1 MFKNIAI
8 NNILIEMRR
17 ALLIIITLLLVV
29 SCSENK
35 DEEKKRINIAVSQEP
50 VTLDVMTNAS
60 LMGRIIASGN
70 IYEKLL
76 VLDGEGNIKEELC
89 ESYSLSDDN
98 RKLTFVIREGVLFHD
113 GSVLT
118 AGDAA
123 ASMNRYLKLYSV
135 AEDIVSGGEFKV
147 TGDRTIE
154 ITSASSLLF
163 LPLLIAS
170 SPMEAIIMPERVI
183 SDDSSLSE
191 YIGTG
196 PYYLESWV
204 PGEKIVLSKFN
215 SYSEYGEY
223 SLGRWGKKSAKNEG
237 LIYWFVPDA
246 VTRTLGLESGE
257 YDAINDVMSTD
268 FERLEKNEKIV
279 LLDGDE
285 SGSIALVYN
294 KKEGVMAQEDVRK
307 AVSLALDSELLM
319 VSCYG
324 KSGYTLSSS
333 YMESFQREWLEDE
346 ENPYSVYN
354 PDYARSLID
363 GKEKIKV
370 RVLTSSL
377 SNLDKI
383 AATVKDNLEKIGI
396 ECEIITLDWA
406 SFVERRKDSS
416 LWDIYISA
424 FTTVPLPQMK
434 SYFIPS
440 FPGWIDDESQ
450 AYDVIRKMGE
460 VATIEEAFTIWK
472 EGQRVLF
479 DYNPVYIAGH
489 YSTVYAH
496 TSTLK
501 NIIVQNGFFFWHSKV
516 DE

>member
-135 AEDIVSGGEFKV
+135 AEDIASGGEFKV

-223 SLGRWGKKSAKNEG
+223 SLGRWGKKSAKNEC
-237 LIYWFVPDA
+237 LI
-246 VTRTLGLESGE
+246 
-257 YDAINDVMSTD
+257 
-268 FERLEKNEKIV
+268 
-279 LLDGDE
+279 
-285 SGSIALVYN
+285 
-294 KKEGVMAQEDVRK
+294 
-307 AVSLALDSELLM
+307 
-319 VSCYG
+319 
-324 KSGYTLSSS
+324 
-333 YMESFQREWLEDE
+333 
-346 ENPYSVYN
+346 
-354 PDYARSLID
+354 
-363 GKEKIKV
+363 
-370 RVLTSSL
+370 
-377 SNLDKI
+377 
-383 AATVKDNLEKIGI
+383 
-396 ECEIITLDWA
+396 
-406 SFVERRKDSS
+406 
-416 LWDIYISA
+416 
-424 FTTVPLPQMK
+424 
-434 SYFIPS
+434 
-440 FPGWIDDESQ
+440 
-450 AYDVIRKMGE
+450 
-460 VATIEEAFTIWK
+460 
-472 EGQRVLF
+472 
-479 DYNPVYIAGH
+479 
-489 YSTVYAH
+489 
-496 TSTLK
+496 
-501 NIIVQNGFFFWHSKV
+501 
-516 DE
+516 